1 MGIQTPNVSHGE
13 PVFITLCY
21 LQVYKLLKGESIN
34 HINLSTAGLSAP
46 QPGRNS
52 FIVYFPSSV
61 GHSHFDF
68 TGHQTYGMSFFY
80 NF

>member
-34 HINLSTAGLSAP
+34 HIPKYSRLKCPTT
-46 QPGRNS
+46 RKK
-52 FIVYFPSSV
+52 FF
-61 GHSHFDF
+61 HSLFSKF
-68 TGHQTYGMSFFY
+68 SWS
-80 NF
+80 